1 VEGVSGQ
8 GSSKCDEG
16 LAEKGKKR
24 GQNARRVLAVC
35 GGRKGRSGQWKGS
48 VEGKKRKALVR
59 GRAHDAKALTAC
71 PGKSSEIREGRA
83 CQRG

>member
-24 GQNARRVLAVC
+24 GQNATEEYWQF
-35 GGRKGRSGQWKGS
+35 GRKGRSGQWKGS